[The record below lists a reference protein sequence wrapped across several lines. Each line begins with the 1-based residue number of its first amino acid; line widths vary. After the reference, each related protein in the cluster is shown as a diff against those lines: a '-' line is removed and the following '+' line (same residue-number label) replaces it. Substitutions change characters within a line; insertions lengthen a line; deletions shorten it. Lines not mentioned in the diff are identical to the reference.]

1 MAVYDRAV
9 LMCSPKHFTVRDV
22 KNPFMAGSVVDHD
35 RAVRQWEAL
44 RSAFV
49 EAGLRVE
56 VLDAVD
62 DLEDMVFTANQV
74 FVGAAQGRP
83 FVVPSSMR
91 HASRRREVP
100 HYVAWFERHA
110 YEIVDAGLE
119 GEYLEGHGDLLWHPG
134 RDRVWAGYGF
144 RSSRGGVERFAGVMR
159 ERGIEVTP
167 LQLVD
172 ETFYHLDT
180 CFAPLSEEAALVF
193 APALD
198 DEAMAALSAAWPRL
212 YRVDRT
218 DALGFS
224 CNGVVAGRRYV
235 SSPLSPALAGILRN
249 EGLEPLDV
257 DLSEFEKAGGSAFCL
272 KTFVA

>member
-1 MAVYDRAV
+1 MHDRAV
-9 LMCSPKHFTVRDV
+9 LMCSPEYFTVRDV
-22 KNPFMAGSVVDHD
+22 KNPFMAGSVVDRD

-49 EAGLRVE
+49 DAGLRVE
-56 VLDAVD
+56 VMDAVD
-62 DLEDMVFTANQV
+62 DLEDMVFAANPV
-74 FVGAAQGRP
+74 FVGETRGRP

-100 HYVAWFERHA
+100 HYVAWFERRG

-119 GEYLEGHGDLLWHPG
+119 GEYLEGHGDLIWHPG

-144 RSSRGGVERFAGVMR
+144 RSSRGGVERFAGLMR
-159 ERGIEVTP
+159 ERDVEVTP

-180 CFAPLSEEAALVF
+180 CFAPLNEEAALVF

-198 DEAMAALSAAWPRL
+198 DGAMTALSAAWARL

-218 DALGFS
+218 DALGFA

-235 SSPLSPALAGILRN
+235 SSPVSPAIAGILRR
-249 EGLEPLDV
+249 EGLEPLEV

-272 KTFVA
+272 KSFVA

>member
-1 MAVYDRAV
+1 MHDRVV
-9 LMCSPKHFTVRDV
+9 LMCSPQYFTVRDV
-22 KNPFMAGSVVDHD
+22 KNPFMAGSVVDLD

-44 RSAFV
+44 RSAFLD
-49 EAGLRVE
+49 AGLRVE
-56 VLDAVD
+56 VMDAVE
-62 DLEDMVFTANQV
+62 DLEDMVFAANPV
-74 FVGAAQGRP
+74 FVGATRGKP
-83 FVVPSSMR
+83 LVVPSSMR
-91 HASRRREVP
+91 HESRRREVP
-100 HYVAWFERHA
+100 HYVAWFDRRG

-144 RSSRGGVERFAGVMR
+144 RSSQGGVERVSGAMR
-159 ERGIEVTP
+159 ERGVEVTP
-167 LQLVD
+167 LHLVD

-180 CFAPLSEEAALVF
+180 CFAPLNEEAALVF

-198 DEAMAALSAAWPRL
+198 DRAMTALSSAWARL

-218 DALGFS
+218 DALGFA

-235 SSPLSPALAGILRN
+235 SSPVSPALAEILRR
-249 EGLEPLDV
+249 EGLEPLEV